1 MKKSGKIVQISFLIA
16 LVIIIVSGA
25 ITYKTTKEF
34 TDTSNS
40 LLETYRTN
48 VELEQIISYLKDAET
63 GLRGYVITSDSLFLE
78 PYLSSREKINNSFAE
93 LKELT
98 KDDEHLQNEL
108 KKLNSLISKR
118 LTNFEESLSFVNKK
132 DTWSSE
138 FKANFLEGKK
148 IMDSIRAMIS
158 SMVTYENTLL
168 KERENNFSSSL
179 SLTPVFLLSLILIS
193 IILILLAYIQIT
205 RDVKTLK
212 QNNEKLELFKKTTEQ
227 AELLSKQGSWT
238 WNLEKEEY
246 TYSDNLYRLLGE
258 EPNSFEPGL
267 NNFLK
272 FVHPEDLDK
281 LNEDIKQMRKAE
293 DLPFLNYRVI
303 HKDGTIRH
311 LKAYGQEF
319 VIDGQKHL
327 VGTTTDITEEIEYYK
342 VLKEKNE
349 VLEKSNKEL
358 SAFNHIASH
367 DLQEPLRKIQTFLSR
382 LVDKEKDN
390 ISENS
395 KIYITKIL
403 DAATRMR
410 NLINDLLQFSRTNT
424 AEKNFEKTDLNQV
437 FEDAKQ
443 DLIEVIEESKAII
456 TSEKLPNLKV
466 ISFQMQQLFINLIGN
481 SIKYQKPNSV
491 PEITVTYKKVKKP
504 KSKRFENSNFSKYHK
519 LTFSD
524 NGIGFDNQY
533 ADKIFNLFS
542 RLHNKNEYSGTG
554 IGLSICKKIVENH
567 NGYIF
572 AKGEKGKGA
581 SFKIYL
587 PA

>member
-212 QNNEKLELFKKTTEQ
+212 QNNEKLELFKKTTE
-227 AELLSKQGSWT
+227 
-238 WNLEKEEY
+238 
-246 TYSDNLYRLLGE
+246 YS
-258 EPNSFEPGL
+258 S
-267 NNFLK
+267 
-272 FVHPEDLDK
+272 
-281 LNEDIKQMRKAE
+281 
-293 DLPFLNYRVI
+293 
-303 HKDGTIRH
+303 
-311 LKAYGQEF
+311 
-319 VIDGQKHL
+319 
-327 VGTTTDITEEIEYYK
+327 
-342 VLKEKNE
+342 
-349 VLEKSNKEL
+349 
-358 SAFNHIASH
+358 
-367 DLQEPLRKIQTFLSR
+367 
-382 LVDKEKDN
+382 
-390 ISENS
+390 
-395 KIYITKIL
+395 
-403 DAATRMR
+403 
-410 NLINDLLQFSRTNT
+410 
-424 AEKNFEKTDLNQV
+424 
-437 FEDAKQ
+437 
-443 DLIEVIEESKAII
+443 
-456 TSEKLPNLKV
+456 
-466 ISFQMQQLFINLIGN
+466 
-481 SIKYQKPNSV
+481 
-491 PEITVTYKKVKKP
+491 
-504 KSKRFENSNFSKYHK
+504 
-519 LTFSD
+519 
-524 NGIGFDNQY
+524 
-533 ADKIFNLFS
+533 
-542 RLHNKNEYSGTG
+542 
-554 IGLSICKKIVENH
+554 
-567 NGYIF
+567 
-572 AKGEKGKGA
+572 
-581 SFKIYL
+581 
-587 PA
+587 